1 MRTSVTAITRWVF
14 MAIVLLLTT
23 AQPVFADLSA
33 QMDGLAIESLPERP
47 LYGPLADSLT
57 EPYYSGLAPI
67 AVDDSGVGFT
77 TDEDTPF
84 TLGNV
89 LANDSDPEGDPL
101 TVLSYDASGVL
112 GLLTGVHAP
121 DGSLDTSFSS
131 DGLLTTSFGGIDE
144 AYAVAVQA
152 DGKIVAAGNA
162 WNGSNYDFALARYN
176 SDGSLD
182 TTFSGDGL
190 LTTSF
195 GSSDDYAYAMALQ
208 ADGKIVTAGNVYDGS
223 NYDFALARY
232 NPDGSLDTTFSDD
245 GLLTTDFGSGSDDG
259 AHAVA
264 LQADGKIVVAGYA
277 SNGSNDDFALTR
289 YNPDGSLDTT
299 FSNDGLL
306 TTNFGSGNDGAD
318 AVALQADGK
327 IITAGYAYTG
337 DDFTD
342 DFALARYNP
351 DGSLDTTFSGDGLLT
366 TAVSSSYDFANA
378 VALQADGKIVAAGY
392 ADNFGFNFAL
402 ARYNPDG
409 SLDTTFN
416 DDGWLTTVFGGSYDV
431 AYAVALQA
439 DGKIVAAGVAYTDSD
454 FNFALARYNPDGNL
468 DTTFS
473 DDGLLTTTFGS
484 GNVGAYAVAV
494 QADGKIVA
502 AGYADTD
509 NTNGFALAR
518 YMVSDTGSFTY
529 TPNGQFEGL
538 ANGESATETFSYVVS
553 DGDLTDSATVTLT
566 INGLNDAPVLATIGN
581 QSGDELTTISFTA
594 AASNPEPSEVLTFSL
609 DVGAPDGAF
618 IDPVSGAFS
627 WTPTEAQGPG
637 LYPVTVRVT
646 DNGSPILDDSETITI
661 TVKKVN
667 TAPTAVDD
675 SGVGF
680 TTDEDTPFTLDDVLD
695 NDSDPQGDPLTVLS
709 YDASGV
715 LGLLTWNPTMDGS
728 LDITFSGDGL
738 LTTTFGSGNE
748 KAHAVAVQADGKIVT
763 AGYAWNSDR
772 DFALARYNPDGSL
785 DTSFSSDG
793 LLTTDFNSG
802 DDGADAVAV
811 QADGKIVTAGY
822 AYNGSNN
829 DFALARYNPN
839 GSLDTTFSS
848 DGLLTTAVG
857 SSSEARAVA
866 VQADGKIVAAG
877 SAYNGIFNSV
887 FALARYNPDGSLD
900 TTFSGDGLLTTDF
913 GSSSE
918 ARAMAVQADGKIVAA
933 GSAYNNGIFNSVFA
947 LARYNPDGSL
957 DTTFSGDGLLTTA
970 VGSYDDIAY
979 AVALQADGKIMVAGH
994 AYNGST
1000 YDFALARYNPDGSL
1014 DTTFSGD
1021 GLLTTA
1027 VGSSSAANAVAV
1039 QADGEI
1045 VAAGNAYDGSTA
1057 DFALARYNPD
1067 GSLDTTFSSDG
1078 LLTTDFGSSDG
1089 AYAVALQADGKI
1101 VAAGYVFN
1109 DSNYDFAL
1117 ARYML
1122 SDSGSFTY
1130 DPNSQFEGLANG
1142 ETAVETFSYVVSDGT
1157 LTDSATVTLTINGLN
1172 DAPVLAAIG
1181 NQSGYKLTTIS
1192 FTAAASDP
1200 DLSNTLSFSLDAGAP
1215 AGAVIDPVTGAFSW
1229 TPTEAQGPGTYPV
1242 TVRVTDNGSPTLDDF
1257 ETITITIYNHRI
1269 WLPIIT
1275 RH

>member
-1 MRTSVTAITRWVF
+1 

-661 TVKKVN
+661 TVN
-667 TAPTAVDD
+667 EDNNAPTAVDD
-675 SGVGF
+675 SGAGF
-680 TTDEDTPFTLDDVLD
+680 TTDEDTPFTLGDVLA
-695 NDSDPQGDPLTVLS
+695 NDSDPENDPLTVLS

-715 LGLLTWNPTMDGS
+715 LGLLTWNPTMDGN
-728 LDITFSGDGL
+728 LDTSFSSDGL
-738 LTTTFGSGNE
+738 LTTDFGSGYDR
-748 KAHAVAVQADGKIVT
+748 ALAVAVQADGKIVT
-763 AGYAWNSDR
+763 AGYADNGVNR
-772 DFALARYNPDGSL
+772 DFALARYNPD
-785 DTSFSSDG
+785 
-793 LLTTDFNSG
+793 
-802 DDGADAVAV
+802 
-811 QADGKIVTAGY
+811 
-822 AYNGSNN
+822 
-829 DFALARYNPN
+829 

-857 SSSEARAVA
+857 SSNEARAVA

-877 SAYNGIFNSV
+877 SAWSDINPD

-900 TTFSGDGLLTTDF
+900 TTFDTDGLLTTDF

>member
-1 MRTSVTAITRWVF
+1 
-14 MAIVLLLTT
+14 
-23 AQPVFADLSA
+23 LSA
-33 QMDGLAIESLPERP
+33 QMDG
-47 LYGPLADSLT
+47 PLADPLA

-67 AVDDSGVGFT
+67 AVDDSGAGFT

-101 TVLSYDASGVL
+101 TVLSYDASSML
-112 GLLTGVHAP
+112 GLLTWNPIPA
-121 DGSLDTSFSS
+121 GSLDITFSG
-131 DGLLTTSFGGIDE
+131 DGWLTTDFGSNDDDA

-152 DGKIVAAGNA
+152 DGKIVAAGYA
-162 WNGSNYDFALARYN
+162 WN
-176 SDGSLD
+176 SD
-182 TTFSGDGL
+182 
-190 LTTSF
+190 
-195 GSSDDYAYAMALQ
+195 
-208 ADGKIVTAGNVYDGS
+208 
-223 NYDFALARY
+223 R
-232 NPDGSLDTTFSDD
+232 
-245 GLLTTDFGSGSDDG
+245 
-259 AHAVA
+259 
-264 LQADGKIVVAGYA
+264 
-277 SNGSNDDFALTR
+277 
-289 YNPDGSLDTT
+289 
-299 FSNDGLL
+299 
-306 TTNFGSGNDGAD
+306 
-318 AVALQADGK
+318 
-327 IITAGYAYTG
+327 
-337 DDFTD
+337 

-351 DGSLDTTFSGDGLLT
+351 DGSLDTTFSGDGLII
-366 TAVSSSYDFANA
+366 TAVGSINDSVNA
-378 VALQADGKIVAAGY
+378 MILQADGKIVAAGY
-392 ADNFGFNFAL
+392 AYAGSNNHFAL
-402 ARYNPDG
+402 ARY
-409 SLDTTFN
+409 TAVN
-416 DDGWLTTVFGGSYDV
+416 D
-431 AYAVALQA
+431 
-439 DGKIVAAGVAYTDSD
+439 
-454 FNFALARYNPDGNL
+454 N
-468 DTTFS
+468 
-473 DDGLLTTTFGS
+473 
-484 GNVGAYAVAV
+484 
-494 QADGKIVA
+494 
-502 AGYADTD
+502 
-509 NTNGFALAR
+509 
-518 YMVSDTGSFTY
+518 SFTY
-529 TPNGQFEGL
+529 NPNGQFEWL
-538 ANGESATETFSYVVS
+538 ENGETTVETFSYVVS
-553 DGDLTDSATVTLT
+553 DGTLTDTATVTLT
-566 INGLNDAPVLATIGN
+566 INGLNDAPVLAAIGN
-581 QSGDELTTISFTA
+581 QSGYPLTTISFTA
-594 AASNPEPSEVLTFSL
+594 AASNPEPSEILTFSL
-609 DVGAPDGAF
+609 DAGAPAGAV
-618 IDPVSGAFS
+618 IDPVTGAFS

-637 LYPVTVRVT
+637 VYPVTVRVT
-646 DNGSPILDDSETITI
+646 DSGSPTLDDSETITI
-661 TVKKVN
+661 TVN
-667 TAPTAVDD
+667 EDNNAPTAVDD
-675 SGVGF
+675 SGAGF
-680 TTDEDTPFTLDDVLD
+680 TTDEDTPFTLGDVLA
-695 NDSDPQGDPLTVLS
+695 NDSDPENDPLTVLS

-715 LGLLTWNPTMDGS
+715 LGLLTWNPTMDGN
-728 LDITFSGDGL
+728 LDTSFSSDGL
-738 LTTTFGSGNE
+738 LTTDFGSGYDR
-748 KAHAVAVQADGKIVT
+748 ALAVAVQADGKIVT
-763 AGYAWNSDR
+763 AGYADNGVNR
-772 DFALARYNPDGSL
+772 DFALARYNPD
-785 DTSFSSDG
+785 
-793 LLTTDFNSG
+793 
-802 DDGADAVAV
+802 
-811 QADGKIVTAGY
+811 
-822 AYNGSNN
+822 
-829 DFALARYNPN
+829 

-877 SAYNGIFNSV
+877 SAWSDINPD

-900 TTFSGDGLLTTDF
+900 TTFDTDGLLTTDF